1 MSKGSKGIGNLN
13 NYIQAAVSKIC
24 KDGYGGG
31 AGGYKGGGKN
41 YTGNHS
47 RQKAE
52 ELGLSL
58 SESTYET
65 LARMPL
71 RCAKKTAF

>member
-1 MSKGSKGIGNLN
+1 MEPFASFHLG
-13 NYIQAAVSKIC
+13 
-24 KDGYGGG
+24 
-31 AGGYKGGGKN
+31 GGYKGGGKN

-71 RCAKKTAF
+71 RRGTASLLPSVDCFRPKT